1 MAVVG
6 LDVGSFSCYVA
17 VAAGGGIDT
26 VANEYSDRCTP

>member
-6 LDVGSFSCYVA
+6 LDVGNFTSYVA